1 MAARGSHSRS
11 PGETAHAH
19 LKRKHL
25 ARCRSCSWEA
35 GRAPGSDCH
44 WADPTALPPKHR
56 EATGAHI
63 SRCGCAGSHTFP
75 SSRGND
81 GLAGNTH
88 SRRYCDAPRAGRWGP
103 GVGWGGVQEWEGR
116 FYFVIC
122 FLSPRLSYSG
132 CINHIA
138 VFHRGG

>member
-1 MAARGSHSRS
+1 MGARGSHSRS

-19 LKRKHL
+19 LKCKHL

-81 GLAGNTH
+81 GLAGNTQEDTAMH
-88 SRRYCDAPRAGRWGP
+88 QGQG
-103 GVGWGGVQEWEGR
+103 GGGQGWGGV
-116 FYFVIC
+116 
-122 FLSPRLSYSG
+122 G
-132 CINHIA
+132 CKNG
-138 VFHRGG
+138 RGGFILSFGFFPPVSPIQVA